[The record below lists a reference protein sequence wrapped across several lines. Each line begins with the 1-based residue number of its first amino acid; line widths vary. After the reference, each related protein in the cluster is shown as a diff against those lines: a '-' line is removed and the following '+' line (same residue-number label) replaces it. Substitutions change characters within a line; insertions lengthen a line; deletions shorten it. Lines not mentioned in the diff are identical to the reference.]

1 MCFFHGDD
9 GHEQY
14 NRYSTNNH
22 FSMIAF
28 EVKTIWVIFTLA
40 RIMLK
45 RGTLIIG
52 GLMKCTVRIYL

>member
-1 MCFFHGDD
+1 
-9 GHEQY
+9 
-14 NRYSTNNH
+14 
-22 FSMIAF
+22 MIAF

-40 RIMLK
+40 KIMLK